1 MTCHWQYTFP
11 TCNKKMI
18 KTPYDH
24 GNSLQLFWSKC
35 ESRLL
40 IKVIQTQVWNSSKS
54 GTNMHNIYITT
65 INKGTKS
72 INIQFQKKWCMQLIY
87 DYAKDSNYSN
97 LKDLE
102 IPGKLALTGTRASKV
117 LNQQLVTMELCTPC
131 AEACSLQQSFASGWR
146 LNHTPLSPLFTVPLL
161 SLIYCC
167 TTFPLLCTVLDVS
180 PILSMHTKH
189 PHDGYLPVTRVHHH
203 HHREPHTYKYSIYL
217 PEPNH
222 LFAIALVMAVNSVAF
237 PVIDINLLHST

>member
-1 MTCHWQYTFP
+1 
-11 TCNKKMI
+11 
-18 KTPYDH
+18 
-24 GNSLQLFWSKC
+24 
-35 ESRLL
+35 
-40 IKVIQTQVWNSSKS
+40 
-54 GTNMHNIYITT
+54 MHAT
-65 INKGTKS
+65 
-72 INIQFQKKWCMQLIY
+72 Y

-131 AEACSLQQSFASGWR
+131 AEECSLQQSFASGWR
-146 LNHTPLSPLFTVPLL
+146 LGHTINHYQPHALFFFFHCHLCLQSHCCLSFTVVLL
-161 SLIYCC
+161 FLSCLL
-167 TTFPLLCTVLDVS
+167 FWMFHQFFLCTLS
-180 PILSMHTKH
+180 ILTMDTC
-189 PHDGYLPVTRVHHH
+189 LLHHH